1 MTINAEHHRNGAGDF
16 VRHFDSPLVVTGFFT
31 PDYTAAAASF
41 ASNLSE
47 HAISHH
53 LYHRSK
59 IGGGGWVSQTR
70 QKPSV
75 LSQARIDY
83 PDRILVLMDVD
94 CRVRG
99 DISGIL
105 DAPGDLA
112 LRTKRT
118 TLGST
123 FSRRYALKPCSRV
136 VLARPTPGSAAFVAA
151 WKAVCDSRQ
160 GGCDEALLM
169 QSMADSPDYYSVG
182 TLSLRYAGLELRD
195 APPDAIVVHDS
206 IRDVSRPAWAVRKRI
221 QTYFRTARDAAFQA
235 TTGKTYAETYSKR
248 GRRPNLAGKENS
260 QR

>member
-1 MTINAEHHRNGAGDF
+1 MTINVQHNRDGAGDM
-16 VRHFDSPLVVTGFFT
+16 VRRFDSPLVVVGFFT

-41 ASNLSE
+41 AANLCE

-59 IGGGGWVSQTR
+59 IGGGWSSQTR

-75 LSQARIDY
+75 LTEARKDY
-83 PDRILVLMDVD
+83 PDSVLVLMDVD

-105 DAPGDLA
+105 RAPGDVA
-112 LRTKRT
+112 LRIKRT

-136 VLARPTPGSAAFVAA
+136 VLARPTPGSSAFVSA
-151 WKAVCDSRQ
+151 WKSLCDSRQ
-160 GGCDEALLM
+160 NGGCDETLLM
-169 QSMADSPDYYSVG
+169 HSMSDSPDHYSVG

-195 APPDAIVVHDS
+195 ASSDAIVVHDS
-206 IRDVSRPAWAVRKRI
+206 IRDVGRPAWAVRKRI
-221 QTYFRTARDAAFQA
+221 QAYFRTARDAAFQA
-235 TTGKTYAETYSKR
+235 ATGKTYAERFSKR
-248 GRRPNLAGKENS
+248 GRRPNLASEERS

>member
-1 MTINAEHHRNGAGDF
+1 MTINAQHHRNAAGDIVGRF
-16 VRHFDSPLVVTGFFT
+16 ESPLVVVGFFT

-41 ASNLSE
+41 AANLRE

-53 LYHRSK
+53 LYHRPK
-59 IGGGGWVSQTR
+59 LEGGWVSQTR

-75 LSQARIDY
+75 LTQARYDY
-83 PDRILVLMDVD
+83 PDRVLVLMDVD
-94 CRVRG
+94 CRIRG

-105 DAPGDLA
+105 DAPGDVA

-136 VLARPTPGSAAFVAA
+136 VLARPTSGSAAFVSA
-151 WKAVCDSRQ
+151 WKSACDSRQ

-195 APPDAIVVHDS
+195 APSDAIVVHDS
-206 IRDVSRPAWAVRKRI
+206 IRDVTRPAWVVRKRI
-221 QTYFRTARDAAFQA
+221 QTYFRMARDAAFQA
-235 TTGKTYAETYSKR
+235 TTGKSYAETFSKR
-248 GRRPNLAGKENS
+248 GRRPNLASKENS
-260 QR
+260 RH